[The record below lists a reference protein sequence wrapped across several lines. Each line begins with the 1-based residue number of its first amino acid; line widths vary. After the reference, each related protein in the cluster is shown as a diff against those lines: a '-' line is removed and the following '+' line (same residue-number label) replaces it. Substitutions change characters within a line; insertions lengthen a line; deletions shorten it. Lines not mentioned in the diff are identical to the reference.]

1 MATYTETRVGDSTA
15 IGDATGVDIQT
26 SVTES
31 KVGDSTAIGDATG
44 IDNQATLTETQPEVT
59 TTDASGTV
67 ISVGGFDRPKVFIEN
82 IEGNPIEDAE
92 QLSLVGKFPTAASV
106 KTDPQGRTYVSLW
119 ALSGETYSDFR
130 LVVDDGKNRGVFHPT
145 TNQKIE
151 SGIAADQTV
160 QFETE
165 KLGGGGS
172 TTISV
177 GGGISIG

>member
-1 MATYTETRVGDSTA
+1 MATYTETRAADVTA
-15 IGDATGVDIQT
+15 VGDATTV
-26 SVTES
+26 
-31 KVGDSTAIGDATG
+31 
-44 IDNQATLTETQPEVT
+44 DNQITVSEVKAAAPRA
-59 TTDASGTV
+59 DAGG
-67 ISVGGFDRPKVFIEN
+67 SVVPVSGFDRPKVFVEDT
-82 IEGNPIEDAE
+82 EGNPIEDAE